1 MVMSDTQRR
10 AGRSTRIALVAALVA
25 GIACLVV
32 GFAEILSPTGST
44 WLAVLMFVLAA
55 SAGWRVT
62 IYLRLLRR
70 SQ

>member
-1 MVMSDTQRR
+1 MSEPQRR
-10 AGRSTRIALVAALVA
+10 VGRRPRIALFAALVA

-32 GFAEILSPTGST
+32 GFAEVLSPTGST

>member
-1 MVMSDTQRR
+1 MSDERR
-10 AGRSTRIALVAALVA
+10 GIGRRPRIALGAALVA

-32 GFAEILSPTGST
+32 GLVEFVSASGSA

-62 IYLRLLRR
+62 VYLRLLRR
-70 SQ
+70 SR